1 MSRKRYNKKVD
12 GILRKIGLQGHPRDA
27 SIMEQLAGAVVH
39 PAQIANSTQLS
50 DDDTLKISARAVL
63 EDFEAVT
70 NGMKRPD
77 SDDESTVDDQS
88 DPMYSWRI
96 LINAIAAF
104 YQNDITAMKILV
116 CSIPENSPAALLR
129 NVFEILAG
137 KLTNPDAA
145 DRFADSLLVR
155 RKELSD
161 GLDILEEAALYPEQL
176 RNEISRYLPTLAQES
191 SEGSKRLYYWAME
204 HLAEDE
210 PLTELDELS
219 ASVPGAGEASRICA
233 LASIRY
239 DPDRALLAWMR
250 SLHSVIAEG
259 STTPLEAT
267 ARLMIA
273 GELMEAAKR
282 NEMLTGEII
291 SGVTAS
297 LKSSYTMMETL
308 LPALP
313 PVPTDPEDLYNWLI
327 QAGKAGLPV
336 NKPLKQRKRKV
347 KTRELFLFDEVSS

>member
-1 MSRKRYNKKVD
+1 MSRKRYSKQVD
-12 GILRKIGLQGHPRDA
+12 GILRKIGLHGHPRDA
-27 SIMEQLAGAVVH
+27 SIMEKLTGAVVH
-39 PAQIANSTQLS
+39 PAQIADSTHLS
-50 DDDTLKISARAVL
+50 DDDALKISARAVL

-77 SDDESTVDDQS
+77 SDDESTVDNQS
-88 DPMYSWRI
+88 DPMSSWRI

-116 CSIPENSPAALLR
+116 RSFPCNSPAAVLR

-137 KLTNPDAA
+137 KPTNPDAA
-145 DRFADSLLVR
+145 DRFANSLLVR

-161 GLDILEEAALYPEQL
+161 GLDLLEEAALYSEQL
-176 RNEISRYLPTLAQES
+176 RNEISRYLPALAQES
-191 SEGSKRLYYWAME
+191 IEGSKRLYYWAME

-219 ASVPGAGEASRICA
+219 VSVPGAGEASRICA

-250 SLHSVIAEG
+250 SLHSVITER
-259 STTPLEAT
+259 SITSSEAT

-273 GELMEAAKR
+273 GELMESAKR
-282 NEMLTGEII
+282 NELLTGEII
-291 SGVTAS
+291 SSVAAS

-327 QAGKAGLPV
+327 QAGKADLPV
-336 NKPLKQRKRKV
+336 NKLVKQRKRKV